1 MAESPSIHSDVIEK
15 NIKLRQQVREFKG
28 ENENLRKNI
37 EVLLKE
43 YGFSKNKRKRELQ
56 LENEKLCLENL
67 DLNYC
72 VAYLHCENQAL
83 RQQVQ
88 AKESAY
94 ELNDQELKSA
104 LEQLKSN
111 LKMPSKHKEFD
122 MEKLALQE
130 KVEDLQTDNQAFR
143 AENDDIIRNM
153 CELKENFQ
161 KEKNKMR
168 QQIQALQNDI
178 REANAT
184 LETFKG
190 FKEMYEQLKQENES
204 LNNQNQDLK
213 QEIETKN
220 IAVQEEIQ
228 ELKSVLQGLKS
239 VENDSNRIR
248 QQNNAL
254 EQEVQELTKKLADC
268 QKEMRQNE
276 EALHEKMRRKHEEYD
291 MEKLKLEFIV
301 EDLESNNL
309 AFRSEHDATIRSMCD
324 LKQTFQK
331 EKNKMRQQI
340 QSLQNDIQ
348 EANATLE
355 TFKEFK
361 GLYEELK
368 QENESLNNQNQDLK
382 QEIEAKNI
390 AIQEEVQEIK
400 SVLQGLK
407 SFEEE
412 SNRIKQQN
420 NALEQEVQELT
431 KKLADCQKEMRQ
443 NEEALQEK
451 MQVPDKGEPHQSSF
465 ELTPNSNESTEKE
478 ERIKTSENTDLEEKN
493 KDIPTESSSHMET
506 PQEQTF
512 KPSDVEEKDQ
522 RRWIT
527 WLQGAAL
534 HFAFS
539 DYIYPHF

>member
-276 EALHEKMRRKHEEYD
+276 EAL
-291 MEKLKLEFIV
+291 
-301 EDLESNNL
+301 
-309 AFRSEHDATIRSMCD
+309 
-324 LKQTFQK
+324 
-331 EKNKMRQQI
+331 
-340 QSLQNDIQ
+340 
-348 EANATLE
+348 
-355 TFKEFK
+355 
-361 GLYEELK
+361 
-368 QENESLNNQNQDLK
+368 
-382 QEIEAKNI
+382 
-390 AIQEEVQEIK
+390 
-400 SVLQGLK
+400 
-407 SFEEE
+407 
-412 SNRIKQQN
+412 
-420 NALEQEVQELT
+420 
-431 KKLADCQKEMRQ
+431 
-443 NEEALQEK
+443 QEK

-512 KPSDVEEKDQ
+512 KPRDVEERISGD
-522 RRWIT
+522 
-527 WLQGAAL
+527 G
-534 HFAFS
+534 
-539 DYIYPHF
+539 

>member
-1 MAESPSIHSDVIEK
+1 MAESPSIPSNMIEK

-94 ELNDQELKSA
+94 EQNDQELKSA

-111 LKMPSKHKEFD
+111 LKMPCKHKEFD

-168 QQIQALQNDI
+168 KQIQALQNNI

-190 FKEMYEQLKQENES
+190 FKELYEQLKQENES
-204 LNNQNQDLK
+204 LNNHNQDLK
-213 QEIETKN
+213 QDIEAKN

-276 EALHEKMRRKHEEYD
+276 EALQEEMQRKYEEYD

-301 EDLESNNL
+301 EDLQSNNL
-309 AFRSEHDATIRSMCD
+309 AFRAENDSAIWSMGE
-324 LKQTFQK
+324 LKENFQK
-331 EKNKMRQQI
+331 EKDKMRQQI
-340 QSLQNDIQ
+340 QSLQNDIH

-355 TFKEFK
+355 TFKDFK
-361 GLYEELK
+361 ELYEELK
-368 QENESLNNQNQDLK
+368 QENESLNNHNQDLK
-382 QEIEAKNI
+382 QDIEAKNI
-390 AIQEEVQEIK
+390 AVQEEVQELK

-431 KKLADCQKEMRQ
+431 KKLVDCQKEMRQ

-451 MQVPDKGEPHQSSF
+451 MQEPDEGEPHQSCF
-465 ELTPNSNESTEKE
+465 ELTPKSNESTEKE

-512 KPSDVEEKDQ
+512 KPRDVEEKDQ

-527 WLQGAAL
+527 WVRGAAL
-534 HFAFS
+534 YFAFS

>member
-1 MAESPSIHSDVIEK
+1 MAESPSIPSDVMEE
-15 NIKLRQQVREFKG
+15 NENLRQQVREFKN
-28 ENENLRKNI
+28 ENENLRQNI
-37 EVLLKE
+37 EMLLI
-43 YGFSKNKRKRELQ
+43 
-56 LENEKLCLENL
+56 
-67 DLNYC
+67 
-72 VAYLHCENQAL
+72 
-83 RQQVQ
+83 
-88 AKESAY
+88 
-94 ELNDQELKSA
+94 
-104 LEQLKSN
+104 QLKSSEDEKN
-111 LKMPSKHKEFD
+111 IIRQYNKTLEQELTKTINDCRMELTKTINDCWMEMRRNEEVLQEEMHRQQEEYE
-122 MEKLALQE
+122 MEKLALQQ
-130 KVEDLQTDNQAFR
+130 KVENLQRNNQVFTT
-143 AENDDIIRNM
+143 ENDVTIRSMGGLNQT
-153 CELKENFQ
+153 FQ
-161 KEKNKMR
+161 KEKDKMR
-168 QQIQALQNDI
+168 QQIQAHQNDI
-178 REANAT
+178 HEANT
-184 LETFKG
+184 TPETFKE
-190 FKEMYEQLKQENES
+190 FKELFEAIKQELEF
-204 LNNQNQDLK
+204 LNNHNQDLK
-213 QEIETKN
+213 QDIEAKN

-239 VENDSNRIR
+239 VENDSNRIK
-248 QQNNAL
+248 QQNNGL
-254 EQEVQELTKKLADC
+254 KQEVQELTKKLADC

-382 QEIEAKNI
+382 QEIETKNI